1 MITKEQINKSI
12 KITEDSDVIG
22 SFKKFSKGCD
32 YFVETGAN
40 YGKGVHKAIAIERFE
55 KFFTCELDQNK
66 YEHCINEFKEFDD
79 CIKVYKGFS
88 TEALKEI
95 LPQID
100 KKSFFYL
107 DAHDDGGGMPTFE
120 ELDLIRDHH
129 IKNHSI
135 LVDDIPIYF
144 TGGKKQQLI
153 DKILSINSNYV
164 FELFTL
170 NINQLDYQLGAYIKD

>member
-1 MITKEQINKSI
+1 MTKEQIIESTN
-12 KITEDSDVIG
+12 ITKESLVVG
-22 SFKKFSKGCD
+22 SFKKFSEGCD

-40 YGKGVHKAIAIERFE
+40 YGKGIHKAIAIERFE
-55 KFFTCELDQNK
+55 KFFTCELDSKK
-66 YEHCINEFKEFDD
+66 YEHCVNEFKEFDE
-79 CIKVYKGFS
+79 IKIYKGFS

-100 KKSFFYL
+100 KRCFFYL

-129 IKNHSI
+129 IKNHNI

-144 TGGKKQQLI
+144 SGDKKQQLI
-153 DKILSINSNYV
+153 NKILSINPNYV
-164 FELFTL
+164 FEGYTTVRP
-170 NINQLDYQLGAYIKD
+170 DYQLGAYIKD